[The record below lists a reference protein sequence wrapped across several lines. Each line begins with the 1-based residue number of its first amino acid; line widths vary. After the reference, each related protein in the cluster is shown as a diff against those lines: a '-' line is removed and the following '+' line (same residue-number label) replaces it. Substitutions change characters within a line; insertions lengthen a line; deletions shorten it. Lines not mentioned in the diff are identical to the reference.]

1 MKDIFHDLDRI
12 TFNTLKERAA
22 NYLFT
27 DDIQNDSSELD
38 SEINTELESDER
50 IIKLGRFSKRLRNMR
65 EKRETVCDFHNR
77 VGDFHNSSDFRE
89 NNSESQS
96 LT

>member
-1 MKDIFHDLDRI
+1 MAEMEDIFHDLDRI

-38 SEINTELESDER
+38 SEIESDER
-50 IIKLGRFSKRLRNMR
+50 IIKLGRLSKKLRNVR
-65 EKRETVCDFHNR
+65 EKRETVLK
-77 VGDFHNSSDFRE
+77 VGDFHNSSDFR
-89 NNSESQS
+89 
-96 LT
+96 